1 VTGGTDIAEAI
12 AARFRAEGATVVI
25 PGGTAG
31 RDIGDAS
38 ILITVARDGDHLR
51 AATDATR
58 AALPALRK
66 AGGAIVHV
74 ALPMGREMDL
84 GLAAYAGAT
93 AGLRGF
99 TRASA
104 VELGHAGIRVNMVQ
118 PGVLNGSVS
127 EAALGL
133 LPLHRGGDAE
143 RRMGEI
149 DDVVNA
155 VLFLASDEA
164 GYIHGAEFVVDGGL
178 GQCRNAA
185 AGRAWDSGT
194 DIWAQ

>member
-1 VTGGTDIAEAI
+1 MSTGTKGRLRGRTAVVIGGNAI
-12 AARFRAEGATVVI
+12 ADAITARFRAEGAIVETSDGV
-25 PGGTAG
+25 AG
-31 RDIGDAS
+31 RAIDAAS
-38 ILITVARDGDHLR
+38 ILVTVGQDGDHLR

-58 AALPALRK
+58 AALPALCK

-104 VELGHAGIRVNMVQ
+104 VELGQLGIRVNMVQ

-127 EAALGL
+127 AEALGL
-133 LPLHRGGDAE
+133 LPLHRGGDAG

-164 GYIHGAEFVVDGGL
+164 GYITGTEL
-178 GQCRNAA
+178 KI
-185 AGRAWDSGT
+185 GRAHV
-194 DIWAQ
+194 